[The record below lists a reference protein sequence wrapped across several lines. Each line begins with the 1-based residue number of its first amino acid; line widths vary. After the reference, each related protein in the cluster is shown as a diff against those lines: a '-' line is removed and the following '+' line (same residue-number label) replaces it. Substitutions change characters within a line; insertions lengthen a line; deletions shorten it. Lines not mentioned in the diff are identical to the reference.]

1 MKKITARFFAALI
14 WMLCG
19 VWSPL
24 VAETVGLFFDPATP
38 QIAFAAGDI
47 KTALENKQYTVVTQS
62 LSALP
67 VAGSGKKI
75 VLANASDTITLS
87 NLTAQGAPL
96 IPILGSQA
104 YALRTTIDSQVSYWA
119 IGGDA
124 TGVMYGGL
132 QLAENIT
139 ANGFSNTYNTEDSP
153 FLLNRGMKLNLPLDK
168 RIPTYVG
175 GWSSRSAQEA
185 IPHVWDMAFWQTLID
200 QQARSRYNVL
210 SVWVHHPFPA
220 LVKVPEYPNAS
231 LPNIQRYD
239 GSIINLNHDQRVSFW
254 RNVMKYAHDR
264 GMKFY
269 FFNWNIYVDYAK
281 DQYPSLT
288 QDPTNPTTIDYMS
301 KSMKALMET
310 YPELDGFGITSGDG
324 MDGTSEANT
333 TWTWNAMGK
342 AVSDYLI
349 TNPSRNFNLIHRGVK
364 SDPETCDVIYA
375 PIKAV
380 PNATFNMS
388 AKYAMAH
395 MYSTP
400 TPRWTGDID
409 SCYNLGLKTWLTFR
423 NDDYFYLNWG
433 DPKFVRDFM
442 AGIPRKD
449 STVVGMYI
457 GIDGFNPSR
466 TYFHKNPALNG
477 QLEVERRWYM
487 EMLWG
492 RLSYSP
498 GMSDD
503 VFKNLL
509 ARRYPTVTSAAS
521 LFDAWSLASRSLPK
535 VTELVMKNWSLDFH
549 WYPEACWSDPGRGSG
564 FRTISDAPGATGGF
578 AGQDVAAGS
587 NLANIANS
595 AAGQLNG
602 KKSSYAVADEMQAD
616 SAAALTLIDTI
627 QSNGN
632 VDLQLAINNV
642 KQMAYLSRYYAHK
655 IRGATYKKAGNT
667 ILAREEMGK
676 AYGWWIPYSRS
687 MDDNY
692 LGDAFRNLA
701 VLPDWRFA
709 DAAVLKEYSDLGG
722 VGVPPIENMS
732 TLTTSAVN
740 GSLSLYPSGGVYFKD
755 EVVTVT
761 ASPNFGYAFSS
772 WGGDL
777 GGTGSPAML
786 TMDTNK
792 NVTANFV
799 VSTGDALPWVETFTM
814 ADGTKSH
821 GAPTSWIA
829 TRSAGDFKVAGNRL
843 MLNGGSGST
852 SIEGVFETADIDIPG
867 GTVKV
872 SLDVQSGGGLDSGD
886 YVKFYGI
893 VDGGTPVQIGQ
904 TIVSGFTGTNTLT
917 ATSISGSK
925 VKLRILTRV
934 SAGDEFY
941 FFDNL
946 KVEYESAPN
955 SFTVSTSAT
964 NGSISLNPPGGL
976 YAAGTVVT
984 LTANPNIGYVF
995 ASWNGDLTGSTT
1007 PTMLTVNANKSVS
1020 ALFNPVMSY
1029 TLATNSINGSI
1040 SLNPPGGTYT
1050 SGTVV
1055 TVSAIANPNYVFT
1068 GWSGGATGSVNPT
1081 SVIMN
1086 ENKILTANFAVPV
1099 AYSLATSVANGSV
1112 TLSPP
1117 GGTYAPGTVVTVSAS
1132 PNPGYAFANWSG
1144 DLTGTVNPTT
1154 ITINGNKSIT
1164 ANLNILLLSN
1174 RNVLFVV
1181 GDIGMM
1187 NTSDQAINSR
1197 LQALGYTVQTINDE
1211 IATAASAEGKALI
1224 ISSSSVGSGTLG
1236 TKFRDVAVPVINWE
1250 AFVQDDYLFTGTA
1263 TTEFG
1268 TVGSQATVNII
1279 LPSHPL
1285 AAGLAAGVRAVTTT
1299 NSTFSWG
1306 LPGGTPIIVA
1316 RLDDGSSR
1324 PCLYAYETGSP
1335 MSSGT
1340 APARRVNLFLQND
1353 TYSMLNSDGLKL
1365 FDAAVAWA
1373 IGQAI
1378 PYWIQAPVIQSG
1390 QMRIEWLG
1398 GTLQTASDLEGPW
1411 NDIPNA
1417 TSPYLAPVVS
1427 PKQFFRVRQ

>member
-1 MKKITARFFAALI
+1 
-14 WMLCG
+14 
-19 VWSPL
+19 
-24 VAETVGLFFDPATP
+24 
-38 QIAFAAGDI
+38 
-47 KTALENKQYTVVTQS
+47 
-62 LSALP
+62 
-67 VAGSGKKI
+67 
-75 VLANASDTITLS
+75 
-87 NLTAQGAPL
+87 
-96 IPILGSQA
+96 
-104 YALRTTIDSQVSYWA
+104 
-119 IGGDA
+119 
-124 TGVMYGGL
+124 
-132 QLAENIT
+132 
-139 ANGFSNTYNTEDSP
+139 
-153 FLLNRGMKLNLPLDK
+153 
-168 RIPTYVG
+168 
-175 GWSSRSAQEA
+175 
-185 IPHVWDMAFWQTLID
+185 
-200 QQARSRYNVL
+200 
-210 SVWVHHPFPA
+210 
-220 LVKVPEYPNAS
+220 
-231 LPNIQRYD
+231 
-239 GSIINLNHDQRVSFW
+239 
-254 RNVMKYAHDR
+254 
-264 GMKFY
+264 
-269 FFNWNIYVDYAK
+269 
-281 DQYPSLT
+281 
-288 QDPTNPTTIDYMS
+288 
-301 KSMKALMET
+301 
-310 YPELDGFGITSGDG
+310 
-324 MDGTSEANT
+324 
-333 TWTWNAMGK
+333 MGK
-342 AVSDYLI
+342 AVTDYLI
-349 TNPSRNFNLIHRGVK
+349 ANPSRKFNLIHRGVK

-400 TPRWTGDID
+400 APRWTGDID
-409 SCYNLGLKTWLTFR
+409 SCFNLGLKTWLTFR

-449 STVVGMYI
+449 TTVVGMYI

-492 RLSYSP
+492 RISYSP

-503 VFKNLL
+503 VLKSLL
-509 ARRYPTVTSAAS
+509 AKRYPTVTSSAN
-521 LFDAWSLASRSLPK
+521 LFNAWSLASRSLPK

-564 FRTISDAPGATGGF
+564 FRTISDATGATGGF

-587 NLANIANS
+587 NFANIANS
-595 AAGQLNG
+595 AAGVLNG
-602 KKSSYAVADEMQAD
+602 KKSSYVVADEMQAD
-616 SAAALTLIDTI
+616 AAAALTLINTI

-667 ILAREEMGK
+667 VLAREEMGK

-687 MDDNY
+687 MDDTY
-692 LGDAFRNLA
+692 LGDAFRNVA

-722 VGVPPIENMS
+722 VGIPPIENMS
-732 TLTTSAVN
+732 TLTTSATN
-740 GSLSLYPSGGVYFKD
+740 GSLSLNPSGGVYFKD

-761 ASPNFGYAFSS
+761 ASPNFGYAFNN

-777 GGTGSPAML
+777 SGTVSPATI

-799 VSTGDALPWVETFTM
+799 VSTGDPLPWVETFTM
-814 ADGTKSH
+814 SDGTKSH

-829 TRSAGDFKVAGNRL
+829 TRSAGEFKVAGNRL
-843 MLNGGSGST
+843 MLNGGSGGT
-852 SIEGVFETADIDIPG
+852 SVEGVFETADINISG
-867 GTVKV
+867 GSVKV
-872 SLDVQSGGGLDSGD
+872 SLDVQSGGGLDTGD
-886 YVKFYGI
+886 YVKFYRI

-904 TIVSGFTGTNTLT
+904 TIISGFTGTNTLT
-917 ATSISGSK
+917 ATSITGSK
-925 VKLRILTRV
+925 VKLRILTKV

-946 KVEYESAPN
+946 KVEYEAAP
-955 SFTVSTSAT
+955 STFTVSTSAT

-984 LTANPNIGYVF
+984 VTANPNSGYVF

-1007 PTMLTVNANKSVS
+1007 PTTLTVNGNKSVS
-1020 ALFNPVMSY
+1020 AVFNPVTSY
-1029 TLATNSINGSI
+1029 TLTTNSTNGSL
-1040 SLNPPGGTYT
+1040 SLNPPGGVYA

-1055 TVSAIANPNYVFT
+1055 TVTAIANPNYTFT
-1068 GWSGGATGSVNPT
+1068 GWSGAVMGSVNPT
-1081 SVIMN
+1081 IVTMDG
-1086 ENKILTANFAVPV
+1086 NKSLTASFAAPV
-1099 AYSLATSVANGSV
+1099 TYSLTTSVTNGSV

-1117 GGTYAPGTVVTVSAS
+1117 GGVYTSGTLVTVTAIPDS
-1132 PNPGYAFANWSG
+1132 GYAFASWSG
-1144 DLTGTVNPTT
+1144 DLTGSANPMT

-1181 GDIGMM
+1181 GDVTTI
-1187 NTSDQAINSR
+1187 NFSDLAIESR
-1197 LQALGYTVQTINDE
+1197 LQAMGYMVQKINDE
-1211 IATAASAEGKALI
+1211 IATAASADGKALI
-1224 ISSSSVGSGTLG
+1224 ITSSSVGSGALG
-1236 TKFRDVAVPVINWE
+1236 AKFRDAAVPVINWE
-1250 AFVQDDYLFTGTA
+1250 YLVQDDYWFTGTVA
-1263 TTEFG
+1263 NTDFG
-1268 TVGSQATVNII
+1268 TAGSQTKVNIA
-1279 LPSHPL
+1279 LPTHPL
-1285 AAGLAAGVRAVTTT
+1285 AAGLTDRVTVATT
-1299 NSTFSWG
+1299 GGDFSWG
-1306 LPGGTPIIVA
+1306 SPGGNPIIVA
-1316 RLDDGSSR
+1316 KLDDGTNR

-1335 MSSGT
+1335 MNTGT
-1340 APARRVNLFLQND
+1340 APARRVNLFLQNN
-1353 TYSMLNSDGLKL
+1353 TYATMSSDGLKL

-1398 GTLQTASDLEGPW
+1398 GTLQTATDLAGPW
-1411 NDIPNA
+1411 SDIPGA

-1427 PKQFFRVRQ
+1427 PKRFFRVRQ